1 METYDNIILKRIGYI
16 LFLVVLAVHI
26 FNIGGGCAEAANVNN
41 TARKTVTFGAYD
53 QDCNPDNGQEP
64 IEWIVLEEKDGKC
77 LLLSKCGLDTIPYH
91 NEDGTS
97 TWEQCSLRRWMNSE
111 FLQNSFTDEEQAAIQ
126 TTKVVNGSGQGA
138 KYSVDG
144 GPDTED
150 RIFLLSY
157 RDVFV
162 TYFPKTEDRLC
173 QPTQAAT
180 ANGVFS
186 SPDGCAWWLRS
197 PSDDLINAML
207 VDYDGREMFSNI
219 HFNNTAFRPA
229 LWVNAEAVV
238 LK

>member
-26 FNIGGGCAEAANVNN
+26 FNIGGGSAEAANVDN

-53 QDCNPDNGQEP
+53 QDNNPDNGQEP

-77 LLLSKCGLDTIPYH
+77 LLLSKYGLDTIPYH
-91 NEDGTS
+91 NEEGKS
-97 TWEQCSLRRWMNSE
+97 NWENCSLHNWMNNE

-138 KYSVDG
+138 RHSVDG
-144 GPDTED
+144 GPDTD
-150 RIFLLSY
+150 DKIFLLSY
-157 RDVFV
+157 REVFV
-162 TYFPKTEDRLC
+162 TYFPKLEDRLC
-173 QPTQAAT
+173 EPSQTAI
-180 ANGVFS
+180 ANGVFA

-207 VDYDGREMFSNI
+207 VDYDGGEMFSNI

-229 LWVNAEAVV
+229 LWVNTEAVV

>member
-26 FNIGGGCAEAANVNN
+26 FNIGGGCAEAANVDN

-53 QDCNPDNGQEP
+53 QDNNPGNGQEP

-126 TTKVVNGSGQGA
+126 TTKVVNGSNQGA

-150 RIFLLSY
+150 KIFLLSY

-173 QPTQAAT
+173 EPTQAAI

-207 VDYDGREMFSNI
+207 VDYDGSEMFSNI